1 MHQRARVSL
10 VSRRRGFGAL
20 ALAAAVVF
28 GPPSPAYGQGAYLD
42 SSEEGRFQ
50 LGSFSFTPAFFVTGG
65 YDTNVTSEPGA
76 IADYELVT
84 VPQVE
89 AWYRA
94 GRLLLNGV
102 SAAEFINYR
111 VQRPIRT
118 FNHFNG
124 LSLRFPGAILEPRI
138 SASHRN
144 HFARPTGFE
153 IGERSRR
160 IEDEI
165 RGSLSWSLSERTALL
180 AEGRWL
186 RINWD
191 AAAQYRG
198 SNLRESLNRTVGT
211 GELGVSMALT
221 PLTAVSLSLQ
231 LGRDRF
237 EFSPERDGNSLQA
250 GAGVSF
256 ASPALISGSA
266 LVAYRRFDSPHSD
279 SLDFDGVVAA
289 AHLAYIRETRTR
301 FIVAVERQPYFSYAE
316 SLGYYLLNSASA
328 KYVQTVLDNWE
339 IAAFGGISGLDY
351 RRAGLP
357 SHAGWDRTRHDFGGG
372 LTCRIGAVTRIG
384 VNASRTVSRGGLP
397 YDKWRVIAFLAYGSD
412 RLQRLDRPLPDER

>member
-1 MHQRARVSL
+1 MLPMNEIEQSGRLSPAVSSSTRPSEPCPGAVASARSPCGCGSVRPASG
-10 VSRRRGFGAL
+10 VYRRNSTRRRKVSSSGAF
-20 ALAAAVVF
+20 VHTRVF
-28 GPPSPAYGQGAYLD
+28 RH
-42 SSEEGRFQ
+42 GR
-50 LGSFSFTPAFFVTGG
+50 
-65 YDTNVTSEPGA
+65 YDECHERPGA
-76 IADYELVT
+76 IADHEPVT
-84 VPQVE
+84 VPQV
-89 AWYRA
+89 AASHRA

-211 GELGVSMALT
+211 GELA
-221 PLTAVSLSLQ
+221 
-231 LGRDRF
+231 
-237 EFSPERDGNSLQA
+237 
-250 GAGVSF
+250 
-256 ASPALISGSA
+256 
-266 LVAYRRFDSPHSD
+266 
-279 SLDFDGVVAA
+279 
-289 AHLAYIRETRTR
+289 
-301 FIVAVERQPYFSYAE
+301 
-316 SLGYYLLNSASA
+316 
-328 KYVQTVLDNWE
+328 
-339 IAAFGGISGLDY
+339 
-351 RRAGLP
+351 
-357 SHAGWDRTRHDFGGG
+357 
-372 LTCRIGAVTRIG
+372 CRW
-384 VNASRTVSRGGLP
+384 P
-397 YDKWRVIAFLAYGSD
+397 
-412 RLQRLDRPLPDER
+412 